1 MLSEFAAWVRASV
14 PLWSPDPDSLL
25 MLTLSQSPVRQKR
38 KQESRMGV
46 AKRQGGEKPAKI
58 GQRKVQ
64 GLE

>member
-1 MLSEFAAWVRASV
+1 MGAGLCAPFG
-14 PLWSPDPDSLL
+14 PPDPDSSL
-25 MLTLSQSPVRQKR
+25 MLTLSQSPVRQNR

-46 AKRQGGEKPAKI
+46 AKRQGGEKPEKI